1 MGTNY
6 SLFVVIYSAY
16 WEKVLKLGQEEDE
29 TMNEKFSENLKRV
42 RQDAR
47 MTQAEVAKIVGVAK
61 NTYCN
66 WELGTREPNILKI
79 KALAKLFGVSVD
91 YLVGFEKQDA
101 FATAQNKYGKE
112 RVLAYLDALDK
123 LSNGET

>member
-1 MGTNY
+1 
-6 SLFVVIYSAY
+6 
-16 WEKVLKLGQEEDE
+16 
-29 TMNEKFSENLKRV
+29 MNENFSENLKKA

-66 WELGTREPNILKI
+66 WEQGTREPNILKI

-91 YLVGFEKQDA
+91 YLVGFEKQDVLV
-101 FATAQNKYGKE
+101 TAQNKYGKE

-123 LSNGET
+123 LSKGEAE

>member
-1 MGTNY
+1 
-6 SLFVVIYSAY
+6 
-16 WEKVLKLGQEEDE
+16 
-29 TMNEKFSENLKRV
+29 MNENFSENLKKA

-66 WELGTREPNILKI
+66 WEQGTREPNILKI

-91 YLVGFEKQDA
+91 YLVGFVRHVYQC
-101 FATAQNKYGKE
+101 
-112 RVLAYLDALDK
+112 
-123 LSNGET
+123 

>member
-1 MGTNY
+1 
-6 SLFVVIYSAY
+6 
-16 WEKVLKLGQEEDE
+16 
-29 TMNEKFSENLKRV
+29 MNENFSENLKKA

-66 WELGTREPNILKI
+66 WEQGTREPNILKI

-101 FATAQNKYGKE
+101 LVTAQNK
-112 RVLAYLDALDK
+112 
-123 LSNGET
+123 

>member
-1 MGTNY
+1 
-6 SLFVVIYSAY
+6 
-16 WEKVLKLGQEEDE
+16 
-29 TMNEKFSENLKRV
+29 MNENFKKKKKKA

-66 WELGTREPNILKI
+66 WEQGTREPNILKI

-101 FATAQNKYGKE
+101 LVTAQNKYGKE

-123 LSNGET
+123 LSKGEAE

>member
-1 MGTNY
+1 MRDNFG
-6 SLFVVIYSAY
+6 
-16 WEKVLKLGQEEDE
+16 
-29 TMNEKFSENLKRV
+29 ENLKE
-42 RQDAR
+42 AR
-47 MTQAEVAKIVGVAK
+47 KNSGMTQAEVAKIVGVAK

-66 WELGTREPNILKI
+66 WEQGTREPNILKI

-101 FATAQNKYGKE
+101 LVTAQNKYGKE

-123 LSNGET
+123 LSKGEAE

>member
-1 MGTNY
+1 
-6 SLFVVIYSAY
+6 
-16 WEKVLKLGQEEDE
+16 
-29 TMNEKFSENLKRV
+29 MNENFSENLKKAR
-42 RQDAR
+42 RDAR

-101 FATAQNKYGKE
+101 LAAAQNKYGKK
-112 RVLAYLDALDK
+112 RVLAYLDALHK
-123 LSNGET
+123 LADSEDAQ

>member
-1 MGTNY
+1 MNY
-6 SLFVVIYSAY
+6 SLFVVVYSAY

>member
-1 MGTNY
+1 
-6 SLFVVIYSAY
+6 
-16 WEKVLKLGQEEDE
+16 
-29 TMNEKFSENLKRV
+29 MNEKFSENLKRV

-91 YLVGFEKQDA
+91 YLVGFEEQDA
-101 FATAQNKYGKE
+101 LATAQNKYGKE

-123 LSNGET
+123 LSKGEAE

>member
-1 MGTNY
+1 
-6 SLFVVIYSAY
+6 
-16 WEKVLKLGQEEDE
+16 
-29 TMNEKFSENLKRV
+29 MNEKFSENLKRV

-91 YLVGFEKQDA
+91 YLVGLEPTRNDDTDA
-101 FATAQNKYGKE
+101 EN
-112 RVLAYLDALDK
+112 D
-123 LSNGET
+123 